1 MIFSLHPDSW
11 ESKNKKNKN
20 EAFSAKTLI
29 ALIFSKSKI
38 GCLMSSRWIA
48 LKSFTKR
55 MGDDPDT
62 SQIFSCENELKKLRK
77 WTFAPMNLI
86 SNIITYKIS
95 TVISL
100 IRPLHL
106 HSSLWYDFIWS

>member
-1 MIFSLHPDSW
+1 
-11 ESKNKKNKN
+11 
-20 EAFSAKTLI
+20 
-29 ALIFSKSKI
+29 
-38 GCLMSSRWIA
+38 
-48 LKSFTKR
+48 

-100 IRPLHL
+100 LSD
-106 HSSLWYDFIWS
+106 HSICILLFDMISYDHKNEPSDL